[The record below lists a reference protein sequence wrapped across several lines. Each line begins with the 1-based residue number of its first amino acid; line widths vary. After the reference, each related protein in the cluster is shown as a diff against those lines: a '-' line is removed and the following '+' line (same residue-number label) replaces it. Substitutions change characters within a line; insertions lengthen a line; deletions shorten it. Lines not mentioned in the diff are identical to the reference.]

1 MFLATDEDRDLAK
14 RVIID
19 EYKDTKQVL
28 TDALIAS
35 KVDEVI
41 NISYSIGG
49 SYELNTLRKIVQ
61 SIIKRENL

>member
-28 TDALIAS
+28 TDAMIAS

-41 NISYSIGG
+41 NISYYIGG

>member
-28 TDALIAS
+28 TDAMIAS

-41 NISYSIGG
+41 NV
-49 SYELNTLRKIVQ
+49 L
-61 SIIKRENL
+61 IKYPPNDGQTQ